1 MGIIKTDYHLSDF
14 QVLRGIAS
22 KVQLSIIRR
31 VARCCDFEICGIL
44 YNNKIKFLKN
54 ISDDPVHTYL
64 IDPKDYF
71 SVYTEINCVFHSH
84 LTYNLDL
91 SGLDIL
97 NTEETELSQLIYSIK
112 SDRFLFYNYKLQK
125 KFIFSL

>member
-1 MGIIKTDYHLSDF
+1 MADF
-14 QVLRGIAS
+14 QVLKGIAS

-31 VARCCDFEICGIL
+31 VARCCGFEICGIL

-64 IDPKDYF
+64 VDPEDYF
-71 SVYTEINCVFHSH
+71 LVYSEINCVFHSH
-84 LTYNLDL
+84 LTFDLNL
-91 SGLDIL
+91 SGLDMQ
-97 NTEETELSQLIYSIK
+97 NTEETGLSQLIYSVE
-112 SDRFLFYNYKLQK
+112 SDRFLFYDYKLQK